1 MEAEPHLWAGSL
13 DYVINLSFSFQGQK
27 GDPGF
32 SPGKARNGQKV
43 RCCPDC
49 TGIETMVRFKPCAHG
64 GSPYCSHKHH
74 SYSGRLRTEN

>member
-13 DYVINLSFSFQGQK
+13 DYVINLSFSLQGQK

-49 TGIETMVRFKPCAHG
+49 TGTKSMVRFKPCAYTWRE
-64 GSPYCSHKHH
+64 SILQPQASQL
-74 SYSGRLRTEN
+74 LR